1 MVICEIM
8 GKSIQELYDEKITNK
23 ILTYDASQANAV
35 ILFSKINEDL
45 SKRNR
50 RFFSAIKK
58 SNLLKGVYLWGG
70 VGRGKSMI
78 MDLFFSFALKVRIMR
93 L

>member
-35 ILFSKINEDL
+35 ILFSKI
-45 SKRNR
+45 
-50 RFFSAIKK
+50 K
-58 SNLLKGVYLWGG
+58 SIEFEYI
-70 VGRGKSMI
+70 S
-78 MDLFFSFALKVRIMR
+78 
-93 L
+93 